1 MSLLRHLSRVAFIC
15 NICFMLAVLI
25 LYVNKPPKGEIVS
38 IIIVLGYV
46 LAVFVNVIV
55 NFCYAVRLLARKPL
69 REFIP
74 LWLMIAN
81 FIFLIPQLIL
91 FLK

>member
-1 MSLLRHLSRVAFIC
+1 
-15 NICFMLAVLI
+15 MLAVGI
-25 LYVNKPPKGEIVS
+25 LYLKEPPKGELIS

-46 LAVFVNVIV
+46 VAVFVNILV
-55 NFCYAVRLLARKPL
+55 NFCYIIMMIFRRPL
-69 REFIP
+69 KEFIP
-74 LWLMIAN
+74 QWLMIAN

>member
-1 MSLLRHLSRVAFIC
+1 MAFIC
-15 NICFMLAVLI
+15 NICFMLAVII
-25 LYVNKPPKGEIVS
+25 LYLKDPPEGEVIS

-46 LAVFVNVIV
+46 FAGIVNIIV
-55 NFCYAVRLLARKPL
+55 NFCYAVRLILRKPL
-69 REFIP
+69 KEFIP
-74 LWLMIAN
+74 VWLMIAN